1 VPAEIDK
8 VRDFLLP
15 PDVEDFRRLGAKG
28 RWRLIST
35 PSRVGR
41 RGSRHREGIPPSG
54 VDLDALPV
62 VLALSESDKIA
73 RRDPQRGRRADT
85 STRQV
90 LIAELG
96 TKVT

>member
-1 VPAEIDK
+1 
-8 VRDFLLP
+8 
-15 PDVEDFRRLGAKG
+15 
-28 RWRLIST
+28 
-35 PSRVGR
+35 VGR

-54 VDLDALPV
+54 VDFDALPV